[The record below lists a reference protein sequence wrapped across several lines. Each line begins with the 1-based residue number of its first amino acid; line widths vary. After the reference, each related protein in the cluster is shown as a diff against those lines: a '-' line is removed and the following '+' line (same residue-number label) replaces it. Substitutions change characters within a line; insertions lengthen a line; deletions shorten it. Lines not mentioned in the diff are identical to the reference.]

1 MPTLPLKNLYAQA
14 VILFA
19 GMSFSDSKS
28 SLTFVPW
35 LSLSASDRHI
45 LSVTAS
51 RLQSRS
57 FSLVSKSCEFL
68 RNVLFKDFPAEIF
81 LHRPHVLQV
90 KYNINMIYLVKCNL
104 TMLTTMS
111 LVVKWS
117 TSLGVKWF
125 MSLAVKWFMSL
136 AVKWFTSLAVKRST
150 SLVVKQPMS
159 IAGIQFSSL
168 VCSLT

>member
-1 MPTLPLKNLYAQA
+1 MPTLPLKNLYVQA

-57 FSLVSKSCEFL
+57 VSLVSKSCEFL

-81 LHRPHVLQV
+81 LHRPNVLQV
-90 KYNINMIYLVKCNL
+90 KYKNMIYLIKCNL
-104 TMLTTMS
+104 TKLTTTS
-111 LVVKWS
+111 LAVKRS
-117 TSLGVKWF
+117 ISLGVKWF
-125 MSLAVKWFMSL
+125 RSLAVKQ
-136 AVKWFTSLAVKRST
+136 FTSLAVKRST
-150 SLVVKQPMS
+150 SLVVKRSMS
-159 IAGIQFSSL
+159 IAGIQFIQFSL
-168 VCSLT
+168 

>member
-28 SLTFVPW
+28 SLTFVSW

-81 LHRPHVLQV
+81 LHRPNVLQV

-117 TSLGVKWF
+117 TSLGI
-125 MSLAVKWFMSL
+125 KWFMSL

-150 SLVVKQPMS
+150 SLVVKRPTS
-159 IAGIQFSSL
+159 IEGIQFSSL
-168 VCSLT
+168 VSSLT

>member
-1 MPTLPLKNLYAQA
+1 
-14 VILFA
+14 
-19 GMSFSDSKS
+19 MSFSDSKS

-81 LHRPHVLQV
+81 LHRPNVLQV

-125 MSLAVKWFMSL
+125 MSLAVKWFTSL
-136 AVKWFTSLAVKRST
+136 AVKWST
-150 SLVVKQPMS
+150 SLVVKRLMS

-168 VCSLT
+168 VCSLTWQWQIQTFRWGGGTFQTLR

>member
-1 MPTLPLKNLYAQA
+1 MPTLPLKNLYTRA

-81 LHRPHVLQV
+81 LHRPNVLQV
-90 KYNINMIYLVKCNL
+90 KYNNMIYLAKSNL
-104 TMLTTMS
+104 TNDVNHHELS
-111 LVVKWS
+111 GQVVHK
-117 TSLGVKWF
+117 LRGQ
-125 MSLAVKWFMSL
+125 AVHNPS
-136 AVKWFTSLAVKRST
+136 
-150 SLVVKQPMS
+150 
-159 IAGIQFSSL
+159 G
-168 VCSLT
+168 

>member
-1 MPTLPLKNLYAQA
+1 MPTLPLKNLCAQA

-57 FSLVSKSCEFL
+57 VSLVSKSCEFL

-81 LHRPHVLQV
+81 LHRPNVLQV

-111 LVVKWS
+111 LVVK
-117 TSLGVKWF
+117 
-125 MSLAVKWFMSL
+125 
-136 AVKWFTSLAVKRST
+136 
-150 SLVVKQPMS
+150 
-159 IAGIQFSSL
+159 
-168 VCSLT
+168 

>member
-81 LHRPHVLQV
+81 LHRPNVLQV
-90 KYNINMIYLVKCNL
+90 KYNINMIYLVKCIL

-117 TSLGVKWF
+117 TSLV
-125 MSLAVKWFMSL
+125 
-136 AVKWFTSLAVKRST
+136 VKWFTSLVVKRST
-150 SLVVKQPMS
+150 SLVVKRPTS
-159 IAGIQFSSL
+159 IEGIQFSSL
-168 VCSLT
+168 VSSLT

>member
-1 MPTLPLKNLYAQA
+1 MPTLLLKNLYTSCHF
-14 VILFA
+14 IA

-81 LHRPHVLQV
+81 LHRPNVLQV
-90 KYNINMIYLVKCNL
+90 KYNLIYLVKCNYL
-104 TMLTTMS
+104 TMLTTTS
-111 LVVKWS
+111 LAVKWS
-117 TSLGVKWF
+117 TSLGVKPF
-125 MSLAVKWFMSL
+125 
-136 AVKWFTSLAVKRST
+136 T
-150 SLVVKQPMS
+150 SLVVKQTTS
-159 IAGIQFSSL
+159 
-168 VCSLT
+168 

>member
-35 LSLSASDRHI
+35 LSLSTSDRHI

-51 RLQSRS
+51 RLQSCS

-81 LHRPHVLQV
+81 LHRPNVLQV

-111 LVVKWS
+111 LVVKRS
-117 TSLGVKWF
+117 TSLG
-125 MSLAVKWFMSL
+125 
-136 AVKWFTSLAVKRST
+136 VKWFTSLAVKRST
-150 SLVVKQPMS
+150 SLVVKRPMS
-159 IAGIQFSSL
+159 IDRSRPSDGGFQTL
-168 VCSLT
+168 R